1 MTALRGALPTLTEVI
16 DIEAAALVPAAGST
30 SLPPES
36 VPIELLPP
44 MPVDK
49 AAALT
54 TQVLETLRPRI
65 DALLESRLQAVMAP
79 RLARLTDEVVDGLR
93 ADLSRAMQTLVAQ
106 AVDDILA
113 KRRKP

>member
-1 MTALRGALPTLTEVI
+1 MTALRGVLPTLTEVI
-16 DIEAAALVPAAGST
+16 DIEAAALVPAPGSAP
-30 SLPPES
+30 LPPES
-36 VPIELLPP
+36 VPMELQPP
-44 MPVDK
+44 MPADK

-79 RLARLTDEVVDGLR
+79 QLARLADEVVASLR
-93 ADLSRAMQTLVAQ
+93 SDLSRTMQALVAQ
-106 AVDDILA
+106 AVDDVLA

>member
-1 MTALRGALPTLTEVI
+1 MTALQGALPTLTEVI
-16 DIEAAALVPAAGST
+16 EIEASALVPATGLAP
-30 SLPPES
+30 LPPES
-36 VPIELLPP
+36 VPLELLPP
-44 MPVDK
+44 MPADK

-79 RLARLTDEVVDGLR
+79 RLARLADEFVESLR
-93 ADLSRAMQTLVAQ
+93 DDLSRVMQELVAQ